1 MVTHSHAVHLP
12 PIFFF
17 FCPGTNKGGCALLVL
32 PFNGAWNPPYPQNI
46 IQAQLPSTLSP
57 GSYHWNLLIS
67 LDPILDL
74 MLPDTQFSASH
85 PVLSKSHRASPVA
98 AALSSTE
105 EHFLR
110 QAGEQVRFPNGYGME
125 ILHSGEVK
133 FTWLKN
139 SNNWNIGIY
148 WTLTWH
154 LSTYSKNNTN
164 IENMR
169 SEVGAMALC
178 EVGCGSTLVWPRVLL
193 FGDSITQKM
202 WCFESWIFRL

>member
-1 MVTHSHAVHLP
+1 MAALSRADTRSEADILNSRGSLWAPTAMLYTCHQYTG
-12 PIFFF
+12 FFGF

-32 PFNGAWNPPYPQNI
+32 PFNGTWNPPYPQNI

-98 AALSSTE
+98 AALSLTE

-125 ILHSGEVK
+125 I
-133 FTWLKN
+133 
-139 SNNWNIGIY
+139 
-148 WTLTWH
+148 
-154 LSTYSKNNTN
+154 
-164 IENMR
+164 
-169 SEVGAMALC
+169 
-178 EVGCGSTLVWPRVLL
+178 
-193 FGDSITQKM
+193 
-202 WCFESWIFRL
+202 